1 MKKIG
6 QPAHRSSVMAMQRKK
21 LQDKVSEDEDK
32 KTTVV
37 IFDKSNFS
45 GSRKPNCSL
54 LLNGGDLDI

>member
-6 QPAHRSSVMAMQRKK
+6 QPAHRSSVMAMQGKK

-45 GSRKPNCSL
+45 GS
-54 LLNGGDLDI
+54 